1 MTSMRVELDP
11 LLESLAVDFE
21 GPAVVAIGGG
31 HGLAQALLAAQ
42 EYAYSLTAV
51 VGVADNGGSSG
62 RLAPAL
68 EIPPPGDMRRCLLA
82 LTPKPSVWRDLFD
95 YRFEQGDVSGHSLG
109 NLVLAALT
117 EITGDFEDAL
127 RTAELYLGAVG
138 TVVPVARRPL
148 DLVATIDGRTVTGQ
162 AAISRTRGQITALR
176 TVPESCDANPRA
188 LAAIAEADQI
198 VLGPGSLYTS
208 TIAALSVPGIVDAVN
223 AARARLAY
231 VCNLVT
237 QDGETI
243 AMDAAA
249 HVDALT
255 GLTGLRQ
262 PDAIV
267 ANASEVDVP
276 APLEAVRLD
285 REAMDRRGLH
295 VVTADLADP
304 RAGWPRHDPVR
315 LGLVLRELAHS

>member
-1 MTSMRVELDP
+1 MRVELDP

-42 EYAYSLTAV
+42 EYAYTLTAV
-51 VGVADNGGSSG
+51 VSVADNGGSSG
-62 RLAPAL
+62 RLAPAR

-95 YRFEQGDVSGHSLG
+95 YRFDQGDVAGHSLG

-148 DLVATIDGRTVTGQ
+148 DLLATIDGRSVTGQ
-162 AAISRTRGQITALR
+162 AAISETRGQITDMR
-176 TVPESCDANPRA
+176 TLPESAEANPRA
-188 LAAIAEADQI
+188 LEAIAAADQI

-208 TIAALSVPGIVDAVN
+208 TIAALSVPGVVAAIN
-223 AARARLAY
+223 AAAARVAY
-231 VCNLVT
+231 VCNMVT

-255 GLTGLRQ
+255 GLTGLRS

-267 ANASEVDVP
+267 ANASQVEVP

-285 REAMDRRGLH
+285 PEAMERRGLH
-295 VVTADLADP
+295 VITADLADP